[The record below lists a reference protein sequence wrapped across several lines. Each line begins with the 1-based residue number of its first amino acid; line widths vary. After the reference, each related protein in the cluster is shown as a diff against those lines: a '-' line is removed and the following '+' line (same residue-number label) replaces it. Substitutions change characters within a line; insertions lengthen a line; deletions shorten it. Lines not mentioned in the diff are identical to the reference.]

1 MNVWPIAP
9 KMMLQ
14 FAERARRGEA
24 DNHVGSNIYEFYQG
38 NQVICIIG
46 LDHPAGHI
54 RKVSTDEMK
63 RLREV
68 ATKAVLNSSGIRESK
83 S

>member
-9 KMMLQ
+9 KMLLQ

-24 DNHVGSNIYEFYQG
+24 DNYVGSNIHEFYQG
-38 NQVICIIG
+38 NQVVCIIG
-46 LDHPAGHI
+46 IDHPVGHI

-63 RLREV
+63 RLRETAV
-68 ATKAVLNSSGIRESK
+68 KAAPVTSGDRK
-83 S
+83 